1 MGSRSRPGALSPQRL
16 LTNATDCSVSVIQ
29 RLACRGCAVRFIP
42 RLLAMSP
49 GHPGD
54 LGGLARPP
62 LRGLRNRLAWTPGS
76 AALLRTLPSLG
87 TPSQALHRLAPFPP
101 ATAADPRDVGAHLLP
116 SHAPRLHRGPPGPR
130 PPPRNA
136 PPSCGPRSPF
146 TRRPPDCRRDPN
158 WPCSSA
164 ACSGLSGGSPQD
176 RPPHPGS
183 RAARTPPGPGL
194 WLSPPPARGLRL
206 CGQPATPPAPSP
218 RANPSPRPRGPAT
231 HTPRALSSPPGSA
244 PPLAASPSNETRAS
258 LTGCANERGSGATSQ
273 TN

>member
-116 SHAPRLHRGPPGPR
+116 RHAPRLHRGPPGPR

-146 TRRPPDCRRDPN
+146 TPRPPDCRRDPN

-194 WLSPPPARGLRL
+194 WLSPPPAR
-206 CGQPATPPAPSP
+206 P
-218 RANPSPRPRGPAT
+218 RASIVWTTRDPASPFAARK
-231 HTPRALSSPPGSA
+231 
-244 PPLAASPSNETRAS
+244 PLAAPPRAGHSHPARAQFAAWLCPAPRS
-258 LTGCANERGSGATSQ
+258 LPFQ
-273 TN
+273 

>member
-1 MGSRSRPGALSPQRL
+1 MTWGALPGRHYG
-16 LTNATDCSVSVIQ
+16 VSGI
-29 RLACRGCAVRFIP
+29 
-42 RLLAMSP
+42 
-49 GHPGD
+49 
-54 LGGLARPP
+54 
-62 LRGLRNRLAWTPGS
+62 AWTPGS

-87 TPSQALHRLAPFPP
+87 TPSQALHGLAPFPL
-101 ATAADPRDVGAHLLP
+101 ATAADPRDARAHLLP
-116 SHAPRLHRGPPGPR
+116 RHAPRLHRGPPGPR

-146 TRRPPDCRRDPN
+146 TPRPPDCRCDPN

-194 WLSPPPARGLRL
+194 RLSPPPARGLRL

-218 RANPSPRPRGPAT
+218 RANATPHPRGRPLTPSARSVRRLALPRPSQPPLPMRAGRASPDVPMREEAAPRPRLT
-231 HTPRALSSPPGSA
+231 DQSKVSIVPRGRGLPG
-244 PPLAASPSNETRAS
+244 RV
-258 LTGCANERGSGATSQ
+258 LTADW
-273 TN
+273 